1 MVFGAENPELSR
13 PVVSDEG
20 RAAAILRG
28 RLKELEKR
36 LAFIERW

>member
-1 MVFGAENPELSR
+1 MVFEADSPELSR

-20 RAAAILRG
+20 SAAAILRG
-28 RLKELEKR
+28 LKELEKR